1 MKFSSLPC
9 AGKVINSNYWKTM
22 KAKIVGITSALG
34 LLASGA
40 LSQSNSHFDVL
51 ETQQGNFTNALVFP
65 ANASGVVVNYD
76 GGIAAVPFTNLSPA
90 LQKQLGYDP
99 TKAAA
104 EVTALIQRQIRD
116 NQIAQ
121 QAAIKAAAFASL
133 AQNVR
138 IIEIIDNFGRC
149 RIQTPNGTMK
159 VRMLGIP
166 KSVDDY
172 FDVFKNLQAKIDE
185 QTARVENLR
194 LAAKQAEAN
203 VPDVPVTV
211 VTGGYGYDTDYY
223 AARTAEIDRRRIL
236 AKTLA
241 VDADNAADNLDKMKS
256 QLAEL
261 KEKEKDTT
269 TIQAYPTGELYGVL
283 PNWQA
288 KH

>member
-1 MKFSSLPC
+1 MKFNSLPC
-9 AGKVINSNYWKTM
+9 AGKVIYSGYWKTM

-34 LLASGA
+34 MIASGA
-40 LSQSNSHFDVL
+40 LSQNNSHFDVL
-51 ETQQGNFTNALVFP
+51 ETKQGNFTNALVYP

-76 GGIAAVPFTNLSPA
+76 GGIAAVSFTNLSSA

-104 EVTALIQRQIRD
+104 EAAALIQRKIRD

-121 QAAIKAAAFASL
+121 KAAIKAAAFASL
-133 AQNVR
+133 AQNIR

-149 RIQTPNGTMK
+149 RIQTTNGTMK
-159 VRMLGIP
+159 VRMMGTP

-172 FDVFKNLQAKIDE
+172 FDAFKNLQAKIDE
-185 QTARVENLR
+185 QTAQVENSR
-194 LAAKQAEAN
+194 LAARQAEAN
-203 VPDVPVTV
+203 VPDVPMTV
-211 VTGGYGYDTDYY
+211 VTGGYGYDADYY

-241 VDADNAADNLDKMKS
+241 ANAANAAENLDKMKS

-261 KEKEKDTT
+261 KEKEKDAT
-269 TIQAYPTGELYGVL
+269 TIQAYPTGELYGEL
-283 PNWQA
+283 PSWQA